1 MTSFSRTAR
10 GLTLAIASLLAVAA
24 CDSGREA
31 VPPDAD
37 VPAAQE
43 PPPIA
48 ESGRKLPEIGDNPRQ
63 PVNIDSGTT
72 LTQRFAAP
80 PASVFSQI
88 GVIVGTYGG
97 DSDGRLVLEL
107 CQGERCARGETEL
120 SAVADNTFAM
130 TQLDS
135 PLEITGDQPISIAI
149 STRDAS
155 RPVAIWA
162 YDVPP
167 TVETSVER
175 EDGTG
180 LPVPL
185 EDTSFLFRYF

>member
-1 MTSFSRTAR
+1 M
-10 GLTLAIASLLAVAA
+10 TLAIASLLAVIA
-24 CDSGREA
+24 CDSGRQA
-31 VPPDAD
+31 VAPVAD
-37 VPAAQE
+37 VPTAQD
-43 PPPIA
+43 PIPV
-48 ESGRKLPEIGDNPRQ
+48 EDPGRKLPEIDGDARQ
-63 PVNIDSGTT
+63 PVNVGSGTT

-97 DSDGRLVLEL
+97 DSDGRLVLEV

-135 PLEITGDQPISIAI
+135 PLEITGGQPISIAI

-155 RPVAIWA
+155 RPLAIWA

-167 TVETSVER
+167 TLETSVER
-175 EDGTG
+175 EDGNAS
-180 LPVPL
+180 PVPL
-185 EDTSFLFRYF
+185 ENTSFLFRYL